1 MEVQENA
8 FAPED
13 TTIHSVSLS
22 DDAAR
27 RLQDVRAKVVGALRS
42 PETNLEHAVND
53 IRQTVAHEA
62 HRAEEVVDHAE
73 AKAKH
78 ALAPTHGDQ
87 ESELQ
92 SPLSPQTPQRTAAGG
107 DEEEGQWE
115 SDAEG
120 DGDSVSEETAN
131 TTAGPSSGTGTAIR
145 QKSRSPK
152 IKVPKI
158 AMIRPPHGGVG
169 GGRRRMSIRRGM
181 LGARIA
187 HPLHPKD
194 KGDGHGERGDQH
206 RDMQTVDGIP
216 LPAGMSRESSGSEQ
230 ERGRRPRPS
239 HSDSRASSIR
249 LMHRRVDS
257 LRSIDTR
264 REASPTRSIRWAD
277 EHEGGNSS
285 AGTRRSGGLGSP
297 GILSP
302 VTPTGSLPGSA
313 PPSDDEGEGEGHT
326 PTHTVRFDMPSPL
339 PTRDRR

>member
-1 MEVQENA
+1 
-8 FAPED
+8 
-13 TTIHSVSLS
+13 
-22 DDAAR
+22 
-27 RLQDVRAKVVGALRS
+27 
-42 PETNLEHAVND
+42 
-53 IRQTVAHEA
+53 
-62 HRAEEVVDHAE
+62 
-73 AKAKH
+73 
-78 ALAPTHGDQ
+78 
-87 ESELQ
+87 
-92 SPLSPQTPQRTAAGG
+92 
-107 DEEEGQWE
+107 
-115 SDAEG
+115 
-120 DGDSVSEETAN
+120 
-131 TTAGPSSGTGTAIR
+131 
-145 QKSRSPK
+145 
-152 IKVPKI
+152 
-158 AMIRPPHGGVG
+158 
-169 GGRRRMSIRRGM
+169 MSIRRGM

-206 RDMQTVDGIP
+206 RDVQTGGVP
-216 LPAGMSRESSGSEQ
+216 LPAGISRESSGSEQ
-230 ERGRRPRPS
+230 ERGRKPRPS